1 MNALPRKDMND
12 TTDWARLVR
21 EMPKVELH
29 LHLEGAFTLET
40 LFRLIRKHEPSTSL
54 RSPDDLRERFIYTD
68 FSSFIN
74 IWNWKNTY
82 FRTGQDFELSSYHT
96 LEALSRQNVLYVEPF
111 FSPWDFR
118 NNGLGMEEITESILA
133 GCTRATQDFGIR
145 WNLIADINREH
156 GPAEGLSRIEQIL
169 RYRDRGVIG
178 IGLGGREKE
187 FPAEAF
193 VDAYARAAR
202 HHLLLTAHA
211 GEADGPAS
219 IRAALDVLHV
229 HRIGHGIRACEDAS
243 LVATLA
249 ERRIPLEV
257 CVTSNVK
264 TGVVPSLSQHPVR
277 TLFDQHLCITINSDD
292 PTMFDC
298 SLTGEYLLLLDHLGF
313 SPADIKI
320 LSLNGVL
327 ASALDVN
334 AKRQLSSRFEEYW
347 THYS

>member
-1 MNALPRKDMND
+1 MGTLPTKDMSDN
-12 TTDWARLVR
+12 THRAAWVR

-40 LFRLIRKHEPSTSL
+40 LLRLIRKHEPSTSL
-54 RSPDDLRERFIYTD
+54 RSVDDLRGRFIYAD
-68 FSSFIN
+68 FSGFIDT
-74 IWNWKNTY
+74 WNWKNGY
-82 FRTGQDFELSSYHT
+82 FRAGQDFELSAYHT

-118 NNGLGMEEITESILA
+118 NNGPGMEEITESILA
-133 GCTRATQDFGIR
+133 GCVRANRDFGIQ

-156 GPAEGLSRIEQIL
+156 GPEEGMSRIEQVL

-187 FPAEAF
+187 FPAGAF
-193 VDAYARAAR
+193 ADVYARAAR
-202 HHLLLTAHA
+202 HNLLLTAHA

-219 IRAALDVLHV
+219 IWAALDGLHV
-229 HRIGHGIRACEDAS
+229 HRIGHGIRACEDDS
-243 LVATLA
+243 LVAALA
-249 ERRIPLEV
+249 ERRVPLEV

-264 TGVVPSLSQHPVR
+264 TGVVPSLALHPVR
-277 TLFDQHLCITINSDD
+277 TLFERQLCITINSDD

-298 SLTGEYLLLLDHLGF
+298 SVTGEYLLLLDHLGF
-313 SPADIKI
+313 SIADIKT

-327 ASALDVN
+327 ASALDVS
-334 AKRQLSSRFEEYW
+334 AKHRLSSRFEEYW
-347 THYS
+347 THYV